1 MKIRWIGCKEK
12 FSKIYP
18 FNTSLLNRSNQAS
31 KGRSRLFQRQA
42 FNCARIF
49 KDPFFT
55 VVKWNHSNP
64 KKKKREKRNVR
75 ISLSV
80 GSHNHPDRWGF
91 LILKRITISEKKEIS
106 PKLSSRTSSK
116 FFDSNKS
123 SFREFE
129 RDYFNY
135 SQLSLIEISRSLK
148 NRLIQKLIIYSQ
160 NTSFFFIHKN
170 WIPSESRHSKFYSTS
185 SVSST
190 NSTSLPASTEKSF
203 CRARIMPPLLLT
215 QGVISV
221 WWLAARPATK
231 RITCPRS

>member
-170 WIPSESRHSKFYSTS
+170 WIPSESRHSLQRLQHEFHEPSNKHREELLQSTHNAPPPS
-185 SVSST
+185 HAGGNLRVVAGRETRDQTYYVS
-190 NSTSLPASTEKSF
+190 E
-203 CRARIMPPLLLT
+203 
-215 QGVISV
+215 VV
-221 WWLAARPATK
+221 VV
-231 RITCPRS
+231 

>member
-1 MKIRWIGCKEK
+1 M
-12 FSKIYP
+12 
-18 FNTSLLNRSNQAS
+18 
-31 KGRSRLFQRQA
+31 
-42 FNCARIF
+42 
-49 KDPFFT
+49 
-55 VVKWNHSNP
+55 
-64 KKKKREKRNVR
+64 R

-148 NRLIQKLIIYSQ
+148 NRLTQKPIIYSQ
-160 NTSFFFIHKN
+160 NTSFFFINQKL
-170 WIPSESRHSKFYSTS
+170 
-185 SVSST
+185 
-190 NSTSLPASTEKSF
+190 NSIRITPFEILFDEQRLQHEFLPASTEKSF